1 MFYNTASDVKPI
13 GSSAIWATPHASEA
27 AAFAFTLEGYIMT
40 CSSCGQTV
48 ADGASFC
55 NSCGAA
61 ASSPVATGAGTTVA
75 PTTKACPYCGEQ
87 ILQTAIRCRFCSS
100 DLTAPRQQQGG
111 VVVTGPPM
119 GAAQP
124 SIVIQNVQASQPA
137 QQAFVP
143 HEVKSPGVAM
153 LLSII
158 FPGGGQ
164 FYNGHVGKGILILCT
179 FWLIIPWIY
188 GIFDAYS
195 SANRINRV
203 GF

>member
-1 MFYNTASDVKPI
+1 VFYNTASDVKPI

-119 GAAQP
+119 GRRNLPLSFRMFRHPNRDNRP
-124 SIVIQNVQASQPA
+124 SYLMRSRVRALPCCCPLSFQVVVNSTMGTLAK
-137 QQAFVP
+137 AF
-143 HEVKSPGVAM
+143 SSCA
-153 LLSII
+153 LS
-158 FPGGGQ
+158 G
-164 FYNGHVGKGILILCT
+164 
-179 FWLIIPWIY
+179 
-188 GIFDAYS
+188 
-195 SANRINRV
+195 
-203 GF
+203 